1 MNFNLKGISL
11 KNIVKNKYVLYL
23 VALIALVDILGYLMR
38 QEFSAVLFFY
48 LVGIIAYFYTKNMTL
63 VLLTSLV
70 ATTLA
75 HLLKNMMGFKEGME
89 NEEEE
94 EEIELEEEV
103 DLEEDETINKDKEKV
118 IDRIKLKDE
127 EASEA
132 VENFEHK
139 KGKSKEEKIKN
150 AFEKK
155 DILPS
160 KKEKE
165 KLENVSQDAKELLS
179 KLEKKGVKS
188 GYTNQQKLTPGLYNI
203 PNKAQLEKQL
213 GEADKIE
220 AAYDNLEQVIGE
232 NGIKS
237 MSNSTKELVR
247 QQNELLKGLKD
258 ITPALHEAMGAIG
271 KIDLGGLSS
280 MFNSTRTKLQE

>member
-1 MNFNLKGISL
+1 MNFNLKGL
-11 KNIVKNKYVLYL
+11 TVNNIVKNKYVLYV
-23 VALIALVDILGYLMR
+23 VALIALVDILGYIMR

-48 LVGIIAYFYTKNMTL
+48 LVGMISYFYTKNMTV

-75 HLLKNMMGFKEGME
+75 HLLKNMMGFKEGMQ
-89 NEEEE
+89 EE
-94 EEIELEEEV
+94 
-103 DLEEDETINKDKEKV
+103 TTNNSKEKV
-118 IDRIKLKDE
+118 IKRIELKDK
-127 EASEA
+127 EASEG
-132 VENFEHK
+132 VEPE
-139 KGKSKEEKIKN
+139 EEKSEEIKEILEPSEE
-150 AFEKK
+150 EKSEEIKEILESSEK
-155 DILPS
+155 DKL
-160 KKEKE
+160 KE
-165 KLENVSQDAKELLS
+165 VSEDAS
-179 KLEKKGVKS
+179 KLLKQFERKGVKS

-213 GEADKIE
+213 GQADKIE

-237 MSNSTKELVR
+237 MSDSTKELVR

-271 KIDLGGLSS
+271 KIDLGGLKS
-280 MFNSTRTKLQE
+280 MFNSTTSK

>member
-1 MNFNLKGISL
+1 MNFNLKGITVNNL
-11 KNIVKNKYVLYL
+11 VKNKYVLYV
-23 VALIALVDILGYLMR
+23 VALIALVDILGYIMR

-48 LVGIIAYFYTKNMTL
+48 LVGMIAYFYTKNMTL
-63 VLLTSLV
+63 VLLTSLI

-89 NEEEE
+89 NEEEV
-94 EEIELEEEV
+94 ELEEE
-103 DLEEDETINKDKEKV
+103 DEEETINMEKKKV
-118 IDRIKLKDE
+118 INRIKLNDD

-132 VENFEHK
+132 VENFEDK

-160 KKEKE
+160 KKEKD
-165 KLENVSQDAKELLS
+165 KLENVSEDASEILK
-179 KLEKKGVKS
+179 KLEKKGIKS
-188 GYTNQQKLTPGLYNI
+188 GYTNKQKLNPGLYNI
-203 PNKAQLEKQL
+203 PNKDQLEKQL
-213 GEADKIE
+213 GKADKIE
-220 AAYDNLEQVIGE
+220 AAYDNLEQVIGD

-237 MSNSTKELVR
+237 MSDSTKELVR

-271 KIDLGGLSS
+271 KIDLGGLKS
-280 MFNSTRTKLQE
+280 MFNSTSSALSKE

>member
-1 MNFNLKGISL
+1 MNFNLKGITVNNL
-11 KNIVKNKYVLYL
+11 LKNKYVLY
-23 VALIALVDILGYLMR
+23 VVAFIALIDILGFIMR

-48 LVGIIAYFYTKNMTL
+48 LVGMIAYFYTKNMTL

-75 HLLKNMMGFKEGME
+75 HLLKNMMGLKEGME

-94 EEIELEEEV
+94 EVELEEE
-103 DLEEDETINKDKEKV
+103 EEETTNSEKKKV
-118 IDRIKLKDE
+118 VDRIKLKDD
-127 EASEA
+127 EASDA
-132 VENFEHK
+132 VENFKQK

-160 KKEKE
+160 KIEKE
-165 KLENVSQDAKELLS
+165 KLENVSEDAS
-179 KLEKKGVKS
+179 KILKQLEKKGVKS

-203 PNKAQLEKQL
+203 PNKEQLEKQL

-220 AAYDNLEQVIGE
+220 SAYDNLEQVIGE

-237 MSNSTKELVR
+237 MSDSTKELVR

-271 KIDLGGLSS
+271 KIDLGGLKT
-280 MFNSTRTKLQE
+280 MFNSTSSALSKE

>member
-1 MNFNLKGISL
+1 MNLNLKGITVN
-11 KNIVKNKYVLYL
+11 NIVKNKYVLYV
-23 VALIALVDILGYLMR
+23 VALIALVDILGYIMR

-48 LVGIIAYFYTKNMTL
+48 LVGMIAYFYTKNMTV

-70 ATTLA
+70 ATTLV
-75 HLLKNMMGFKEGME
+75 HLLKNMMGLKEGME

-94 EEIELEEEV
+94 EVELE
-103 DLEEDETINKDKEKV
+103 LEDEDETANMEKKKV

-165 KLENVSQDAKELLS
+165 KLENVSQDASKLL
-179 KLEKKGVKS
+179 KQLEKKGVKS

-213 GEADKIE
+213 GQADKIE

-237 MSNSTKELVR
+237 MSDSTKELVR

-271 KIDLGGLSS
+271 KIDLGGLKS
-280 MFNSTRTKLQE
+280 MFNSITSK

>member
-1 MNFNLKGISL
+1 MNFNLKGITVNNL
-11 KNIVKNKYVLYL
+11 LKNKYVLYV
-23 VALIALVDILGYLMR
+23 VALIALIDILGFIMR

-48 LVGIIAYFYTKNMTL
+48 LVGMIAYFYTKNMTL
-63 VLLTSLV
+63 VLLTSLL

-75 HLLKNMMGFKEGME
+75 HLLKNMMGLKEGME
-89 NEEEE
+89 NKEEEEEE
-94 EEIELEEEV
+94 EEI
-103 DLEEDETINKDKEKV
+103 TNTEKKKV
-118 IDRIKLKDE
+118 VDRIKLKDD
-127 EASEA
+127 EASDA
-132 VENFEHK
+132 LENFEHK

-155 DILPS
+155 DILPN
-160 KKEKE
+160 KI
-165 KLENVSQDAKELLS
+165 ENVSQDAS
-179 KLEKKGVKS
+179 KILKQLEKKGVKS

-220 AAYDNLEQVIGE
+220 SAYDNLEQVIGD

-237 MSNSTKELVR
+237 MSDSTKELVR

-271 KIDLGGLSS
+271 KIDLGGLKS
-280 MFNSTRTKLQE
+280 MFNSTSSALSKE

>member
-1 MNFNLKGISL
+1 MNLNLKGITVN
-11 KNIVKNKYVLYL
+11 NIVKNKYVLYV
-23 VALIALVDILGYLMR
+23 VALIALVDILGYIMR

-48 LVGIIAYFYTKNMTL
+48 LVGMIAYFYTKNMTV

-70 ATTLA
+70 ATTLV
-75 HLLKNMMGFKEGME
+75 HLLKNMMGLKEGME

-94 EEIELEEEV
+94 EEVELE
-103 DLEEDETINKDKEKV
+103 LEDEDETANMEKKKV

-165 KLENVSQDAKELLS
+165 KLENVSQDASKLL
-179 KLEKKGVKS
+179 KQLEKKGVKS

-213 GEADKIE
+213 GQADKIE

-237 MSNSTKELVR
+237 MSDSTKELVR

-271 KIDLGGLSS
+271 KIDLGGLKS
-280 MFNSTRTKLQE
+280 MFNSITSK

>member
-1 MNFNLKGISL
+1 MNFNLKGITVNNL
-11 KNIVKNKYVLYL
+11 VKNKYVLYV
-23 VALIALVDILGYLMR
+23 VALIALVDILGYIMR
-38 QEFSAVLFFY
+38 QELSAVLFFY
-48 LVGIIAYFYTKNMTL
+48 LVGMIAYFYTKNMTL
-63 VLLTSLV
+63 VLLTSLI

-94 EEIELEEEV
+94 VELEEE
-103 DLEEDETINKDKEKV
+103 DEEETTNMEKKKV
-118 IDRIKLKDE
+118 VNRIKLNDD

-160 KKEKE
+160 KKEKD
-165 KLENVSQDAKELLS
+165 KLENVSEDASKLLK

-188 GYTNQQKLTPGLYNI
+188 GYTNQQKLNPGLYNI
-203 PNKAQLEKQL
+203 PNKDQLEKQL
-213 GEADKIE
+213 GKADKIE
-220 AAYDNLEQVIGE
+220 AAYDNLEQVIGD

-237 MSNSTKELVR
+237 MSDSTKELVR

-271 KIDLGGLSS
+271 KIDLGGLKS
-280 MFNSTRTKLQE
+280 MFNSTSSALSKE

>member
-1 MNFNLKGISL
+1 MNLNLKGITVN
-11 KNIVKNKYVLYL
+11 NIVKNKYVLYV
-23 VALIALVDILGYLMR
+23 VALIALVDILGYIMR

-48 LVGIIAYFYTKNMTL
+48 LVGMIAYFYTKNMTV

-75 HLLKNMMGFKEGME
+75 HLLKNMMGLKEGME

-94 EEIELEEEV
+94 EEEVELE
-103 DLEEDETINKDKEKV
+103 DEDETTNMEKKKV

-139 KGKSKEEKIKN
+139 KGKIKEEKIKN

-165 KLENVSQDAKELLS
+165 KLENVSQDASKLL
-179 KLEKKGVKS
+179 KQLEKKGVKS

-213 GEADKIE
+213 GQADKIE

-237 MSNSTKELVR
+237 MSDSTKELVR

-271 KIDLGGLSS
+271 KIDLGGLKS
-280 MFNSTRTKLQE
+280 MFNSITSK

>member
-1 MNFNLKGISL
+1 MNFNLKGITVN
-11 KNIVKNKYVLYL
+11 NILKNKYVLYV
-23 VALIALVDILGYLMR
+23 VALIALVDILGYIMK

-48 LVGIIAYFYTKNMTL
+48 LVGMIAYFYTKNMTV

-89 NEEEE
+89 NK
-94 EEIELEEEV
+94 EEV
-103 DLEEDETINKDKEKV
+103 ELEEDEDETTNMEKKKI

-132 VENFEHK
+132 SEASEVSE
-139 KGKSKEEKIKN
+139 GVQSKEEKIKN

-160 KKEKE
+160 KKEKD
-165 KLENVSQDAKELLS
+165 KLENVSQDASKLL
-179 KLEKKGVKS
+179 KQLEKKGVKS

-213 GEADKIE
+213 GQADKIE

-237 MSNSTKELVR
+237 MSDSTKELVR

-271 KIDLGGLSS
+271 KIDLGGLKS
-280 MFNSTRTKLQE
+280 MFNSTTSK

>member
-1 MNFNLKGISL
+1 MNFNLKGITINNL
-11 KNIVKNKYVLYL
+11 LKNKYVLYV
-23 VALIALVDILGYLMR
+23 VALIALIDILGFIMR

-48 LVGIIAYFYTKNMTL
+48 LVGMIAYFYTKNMTL

-75 HLLKNMMGFKEGME
+75 HLLKNMMGLKEGME

-94 EEIELEEEV
+94 EEEEE
-103 DLEEDETINKDKEKV
+103 TTNTEKKKV
-118 IDRIKLKDE
+118 VDRIKLKDD
-127 EASEA
+127 EASDA
-132 VENFEHK
+132 LENFEHK

-160 KKEKE
+160 KIEKE
-165 KLENVSQDAKELLS
+165 KLENVSQDAS
-179 KLEKKGVKS
+179 KILKQLEKKGVKS

-220 AAYDNLEQVIGE
+220 AAYDNLEQVIGD

-237 MSNSTKELVR
+237 MSDSTKELVR

-271 KIDLGGLSS
+271 KIDLGGLKS
-280 MFNSTRTKLQE
+280 MFNSTSSALSKE

>member
-1 MNFNLKGISL
+1 MNFNLKGINVN
-11 KNIVKNKYVLYL
+11 NIVKNKYVLYA
-23 VALIALVDILGYLMR
+23 VALIALVDILGYIMR

-48 LVGIIAYFYTKNMTL
+48 LVGMIAYFYTKNMTL
-63 VLLTSLV
+63 VLLTSII

-94 EEIELEEEV
+94 LEEEV
-103 DLEEDETINKDKEKV
+103 DEDETTNMEKKKV
-118 IDRIKLKDE
+118 INRIKLKDD

-139 KGKSKEEKIKN
+139 KEKSKEEKIKN

-165 KLENVSQDAKELLS
+165 KLQNVSEDAS
-179 KLEKKGVKS
+179 KILKQLEKKGVKS
-188 GYTNQQKLTPGLYNI
+188 GYTNQKKLNPGLYNI
-203 PNKAQLEKQL
+203 PNKDQLEKQL
-213 GEADKIE
+213 GQADKIE

-237 MSNSTKELVR
+237 MSDSTKELVR

-271 KIDLGGLSS
+271 KIDLGGLKS
-280 MFNSTRTKLQE
+280 MFNSTTSK

>member
-1 MNFNLKGISL
+1 MNFNLKGITVNNL
-11 KNIVKNKYVLYL
+11 LKNKYVLYV
-23 VALIALVDILGYLMR
+23 VALIALIDILGFIMR

-48 LVGIIAYFYTKNMTL
+48 LVGMIAYFYTKNMTL
-63 VLLTSLV
+63 VLLTSLL

-75 HLLKNMMGFKEGME
+75 HLLKNMMGLKEGME

-94 EEIELEEEV
+94 EVELEEE
-103 DLEEDETINKDKEKV
+103 EEEEITNTEKKKV
-118 IDRIKLKDE
+118 VDRIKLKDD
-127 EASEA
+127 EASDA
-132 VENFEHK
+132 LENFENK

-155 DILPS
+155 DILPN
-160 KKEKE
+160 KIEKE
-165 KLENVSQDAKELLS
+165 KLENVSQDAS
-179 KLEKKGVKS
+179 KILKQLEKKGVKS

-203 PNKAQLEKQL
+203 PNKDQLEKQL

-220 AAYDNLEQVIGE
+220 SAYDNLEQVIGD

-237 MSNSTKELVR
+237 MSDSTKELVR

-271 KIDLGGLSS
+271 KIDLGGLKS
-280 MFNSTRTKLQE
+280 MFNSTSSALSKE

>member
-1 MNFNLKGISL
+1 MNFNLKGL
-11 KNIVKNKYVLYL
+11 TVNNIVKNKYVLYV
-23 VALIALVDILGYLMR
+23 VALIALVDILGYIMR

-48 LVGIIAYFYTKNMTL
+48 LVGMISYFYTKNMTV

-75 HLLKNMMGFKEGME
+75 HLLKNMMGFKEGLTGE
-89 NEEEE
+89 KEEKEE
-94 EEIELEEEV
+94 
-103 DLEEDETINKDKEKV
+103 TTNPDKEKV
-118 IDRIKLKDE
+118 EKRIELKD
-127 EASEA
+127 
-132 VENFEHK
+132 
-139 KGKSKEEKIKN
+139 KEEKSGKIK
-150 AFEKK
+150 KV
-155 DILPS
+155 L
-160 KKEKE
+160 KKEDVK
-165 KLENVSQDAKELLS
+165 NDAS
-179 KLEKKGVKS
+179 KLLKQFKEEEVKS

-237 MSNSTKELVR
+237 MSDSTKELVR

-271 KIDLGGLSS
+271 KIDLGGLKS
-280 MFNSTRTKLQE
+280 MFNSTTSK

>member
-1 MNFNLKGISL
+1 MNFNLKGITVNNL
-11 KNIVKNKYVLYL
+11 VKNKYVLYV
-23 VALIALVDILGYLMR
+23 VALIALVDILGYIMR

-48 LVGIIAYFYTKNMTL
+48 LVGMIAYFYTKNMTL

-94 EEIELEEEV
+94 EEE
-103 DLEEDETINKDKEKV
+103 EEDEEETRNMEKKKV
-118 IDRIKLKDE
+118 VDRIELKDE

-132 VENFEHK
+132 VENFEDK

-150 AFEKK
+150 AFTKK

-160 KKEKE
+160 KKEKD
-165 KLENVSQDAKELLS
+165 KLENVSEDAS
-179 KLEKKGVKS
+179 KILKQLEKKGIKS
-188 GYTNQQKLTPGLYNI
+188 GYTNQKLTPGLYNI

-213 GEADKIE
+213 GQADKIE

-237 MSNSTKELVR
+237 MSDSTKELVR

-271 KIDLGGLSS
+271 KIDLGGLKS
-280 MFNSTRTKLQE
+280 MFNSATSK

>member
-1 MNFNLKGISL
+1 MNFNLKGITVN
-11 KNIVKNKYVLYL
+11 NILKNKYVLYV
-23 VALIALVDILGYLMR
+23 VALIALVDILGYIMK

-48 LVGIIAYFYTKNMTL
+48 LVGMIAYFYTKNMTV

-89 NEEEE
+89 NK
-94 EEIELEEEV
+94 EEV
-103 DLEEDETINKDKEKV
+103 ELEEDEDETTNMEKKKI

-132 VENFEHK
+132 SEVSE
-139 KGKSKEEKIKN
+139 GVQSKEEKIKN

-160 KKEKE
+160 KKEKD
-165 KLENVSQDAKELLS
+165 KLENVSQDASKLL
-179 KLEKKGVKS
+179 KQLEKKGVKS

-213 GEADKIE
+213 GQADKIE

-237 MSNSTKELVR
+237 MSDSTKELVR

-271 KIDLGGLSS
+271 KIDLGGLKS
-280 MFNSTRTKLQE
+280 MFNSTTSK